1 MPAPWRFSFVTDPA
15 PHLRKP
21 GALCRPRSVSY
32 LRRNAAKEC
41 GLAGFATTLALHGRD
56 LPVRGLVD
64 ACRFGLVAAS
74 HREFLGVPEPTAT
87 TTAPALSPSSG
98 D

>member
-1 MPAPWRFSFVTDPA
+1 MPAPWRFSFVTDSV

-21 GALCRPRSVSY
+21 GALRRPRFVPY
-32 LRRNAAKEC
+32 FRRNAATEC
-41 GLAGFATTLALHGRD
+41 GLAGFAATLALHGRA

-74 HREFLGVPEPTAT
+74 RREFLEVPEPAAMTTAT
-87 TTAPALSPSSG
+87 APSPG